1 MPKIIGITGSIGMG
15 KSTIASMLSQ
25 IRIPVFDSDKEVA
38 RILKDNSKIINDI
51 GLKWP
56 DAIIKENDVITINKK
71 ILGDIVFRNIK
82 DKVFLEKLIHPIV
95 QKQRELFIKNHT
107 NSHFIAL
114 DVPLLFETKTHKICH
129 YIFLA
134 NANDRIQRTRVLSRP
149 HMTNAKFELIKKNQ
163 LSNKERLGLS
173 SKIFVITTNYSKL
186 VSFIIILSYLL
197 IILLKKEGKQT

>member
-38 RILKDNSKIINDI
+38 KILKDNSKIINDI

-56 DAIIKENDVITINKK
+56 GAIIKENDVITINKK
-71 ILGDIVFRNIK
+71 ILGDIVFKNVK

-163 LSNKERLGLS
+163 MSNKERLGLS

>member
-38 RILKDNSKIINDI
+38 KILKDNSKIINDI

-95 QKQRELFIKNHT
+95 QKQRELFIKKHT

-114 DVPLLFETKTHKICH
+114 DIPLLFETKTHKICH

>member
-38 RILKDNSKIINDI
+38 KILKDNSKIINDI

-56 DAIIKENDVITINKK
+56 GAIIKENDVITINKK
-71 ILGDIVFRNIK
+71 ILGDIVFKNVK

-134 NANDRIQRTRVLSRP
+134 NANDRTQRTRVLSRP
-149 HMTNAKFELIKKNQ
+149 YMTNAKFELIKKNQ
-163 LSNKERLGLS
+163 MSNKERLGLS

>member
-38 RILKDNSKIINDI
+38 RILKDNNKIIDDI

-56 DAIIKENDVITINKK
+56 IAITKEDNAISINKK
-71 ILGDIVFRNIK
+71 ILGDIVFRNVK
-82 DKVFLEKLIHPIV
+82 DKVFLEKLLHPIV
-95 QKQRELFIKNHT
+95 QKQKELFIKNHK
-107 NSHFIAL
+107 NFLFIAL

-134 NANDRIQRTRVLSRP
+134 DANDRTQRTRVLSRR

-163 LSNKERLGLS
+163 LTNEERLRFN
-173 SKIFVITTNYSKL
+173 SKIFVITTNYGKL
-186 VSFIIILSYLL
+186 VSFIIILSCLFK
-197 IILLKKEGKQT
+197 ILLKKEGKKT

>member
-1 MPKIIGITGSIGMG
+1 MPKIIGISGSIGMG

-38 RILKDNSKIINDI
+38 RILKDHSKVINDI

-56 DAIIKENDVITINKK
+56 KVITKENNIISINKK
-71 ILGDIVFRNIK
+71 ILGDIVFSNVK

-95 QKQRELFIKNHT
+95 QKKRELFIKKHT
-107 NSHFIAL
+107 DYPFIAL

-134 NANDRIQRTRVLSRP
+134 NANDRIQRTRVLVRP

-163 LSNKERLGLS
+163 LSNKERLRLS
-173 SKIFVITTNYSKL
+173 SKIFVITTNYGKF
-186 VSFIIILSYLL
+186 VSFIIILSCLFK
-197 IILLKKEGKQT
+197 ILLKKVR

>member
-38 RILKDNSKIINDI
+38 RILKDNNKIINEI

-56 DAIIKENDVITINKK
+56 VVITKKNNATSINKK
-71 ILGDIVFRNIK
+71 ILGDIVFRNVK
-82 DKVFLEKLIHPIV
+82 DKVFLEKLLHPIV
-95 QKQRELFIKNHT
+95 QKQRELFIKNHR
-107 NSHFIAL
+107 NFLIIAL

-134 NANDRIQRTRVLSRP
+134 DSNDRTQRKRVLSRP
-149 HMTNAKFELIKKNQ
+149 HMTNAKFELIKRNQ
-163 LSNKERLGLS
+163 LSNEKRLRLS
-173 SKIFVITTNYSKL
+173 SKIFVITTNYGKF
-186 VSFIIILSYLL
+186 VSFIIILSCLFK
-197 IILLKKEGKQT
+197 ILLKREGKKT

>member
-38 RILKDNSKIINDI
+38 KILKDNSKIINDI

>member
-38 RILKDNSKIINDI
+38 KILKDNSKIINDI

-56 DAIIKENDVITINKK
+56 DAVIKENDVITINKK

-197 IILLKKEGKQT
+197 IILLKKEGK

>member
-38 RILKDNSKIINDI
+38 KILKDNSKIINDI

-56 DAIIKENDVITINKK
+56 DAVIKENDVITINKK

>member
-38 RILKDNSKIINDI
+38 IILKDNNKIINDI

-56 DAIIKENDVITINKK
+56 TTITKEKNGISINKK
-71 ILGDIVFRNIK
+71 ILGDIVFRDIK
-82 DKVFLEKLIHPIV
+82 DKVYLEKLIHPIV
-95 QKQRELFIKNHT
+95 QKEREQFIKKHM
-107 NSHFIAL
+107 SYLFIAL

-134 NANDRIQRTRVLSRP
+134 NASDRTQRSRVLSRP

-163 LSNKERLGLS
+163 LSNEERLRLS
-173 SKIFVITTNYSKL
+173 SKIFVINTNYGKL
-186 VSFIIILSYLL
+186 ISFILILSCLFK
-197 IILLKKEGKQT
+197 ILLKMEGKKT

>member
-38 RILKDNSKIINDI
+38 KILKDNSKIINDI

-197 IILLKKEGKQT
+197 IILLKKEGK